1 MFLYGDYI
9 LNIYMIFYDIY
20 IIFGQGGVTL
30 STFRACEHAPLL
42 QGAES
47 A

>member
-1 MFLYGDYI
+1 
-9 LNIYMIFYDIY
+9 MIFYNIY
-20 IIFGQGGVTL
+20 IIFGQGGMTL
-30 STFRACEHAPLL
+30 STFRAYEHTPLL

>member
-1 MFLYGDYI
+1 
-9 LNIYMIFYDIY
+9 MIFYDIY
-20 IIFGQGGVTL
+20 IIFGQGDMTL
-30 STFRACEHAPLL
+30 STFRAYEHAPLL